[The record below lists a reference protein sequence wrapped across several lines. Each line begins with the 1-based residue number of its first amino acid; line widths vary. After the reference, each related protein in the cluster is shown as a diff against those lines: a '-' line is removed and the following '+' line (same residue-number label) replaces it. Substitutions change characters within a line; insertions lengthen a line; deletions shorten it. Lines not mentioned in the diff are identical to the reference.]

1 MVFGYTK
8 ALATKQYL
16 EIVVSN
22 KTVLGVFLLGL
33 IIELS
38 MVFDILE
45 DEQVEIVF
53 NCLGD
58 WIFFEHIFCIS
69 YFKYFNCRL
78 LNLFL
83 TPFTLCFPIV
93 HPHSFSFCYVDRFF
107 LFLGWHRNFPPIC
120 YKSDDYILSKLIK
133 MLPTSTPK
141 YAYSC
146 HWLVQRASRYS
157 F

>member
-53 NCLGD
+53 NGLGD
-58 WIFFEHIFCIS
+58 WMIYDTRDSGISFIFSEVAVG
-69 YFKYFNCRL
+69 
-78 LNLFL
+78 
-83 TPFTLCFPIV
+83 IV
-93 HPHSFSFCYVDRFF
+93 A
-107 LFLGWHRNFPPIC
+107 L
-120 YKSDDYILSKLIK
+120 
-133 MLPTSTPK
+133 
-141 YAYSC
+141 YSNGT
-146 HWLVQRASRYS
+146 
-157 F
+157 